1 MIRSKS
7 SQMKIM
13 HYISFIMIFF
23 IYSSSF
29 ATSRAGTVKIIDY
42 NGTPCFSVPN
52 NSETKNGL
60 PLHGLFVNE
69 LPNKNDDGLPRSIW
83 SFRATDYNSLPNT
96 FPKHC
101 IPFGELPDGTTERA
115 LEPLQL
121 LKVYSVYLQAKHEG
135 SSMDG
140 YSGEFCIK
148 PAGSGRTVVQVIRED
163 YSLGDARFE
172 GCVK

>member
-1 MIRSKS
+1 MINPES
-7 SQMKIM
+7 SRAKII
-13 HYISFIMIFF
+13 HLLSPIIIFF

-29 ATSRAGTVKIIDY
+29 ATTRIGTVKIIDLD
-42 NGTPCFSVPN
+42 GIPCFSIPN
-52 NSETKNGL
+52 SSETRNGL
-60 PLHGLFVNE
+60 PLHGLFISE

-83 SFRATDYNSLPNT
+83 SFRATDYSSLPKI

-101 IPFGELPDGTTERA
+101 IPFGELPDGTTQRA

-121 LKVYSVYLQAKHEG
+121 LKVYSVYLQAKYEG

-148 PAGSGRTVVQVIRED
+148 PAGSGRTFVQVIQEN
-163 YSLGDARFE
+163 YSLGDARFA

>member
-1 MIRSKS
+1 MINPES
-7 SQMKIM
+7 SRMKII
-13 HYISFIMIFF
+13 HHISSIIIFF

-29 ATSRAGTVKIIDY
+29 ASTRIGTVKIIDLD
-42 NGTPCFSVPN
+42 GIPCFSIPSS
-52 NSETKNGL
+52 SETKNGI
-60 PLHGLFVNE
+60 PLHGLFISE
-69 LPNKNDDGLPRSIW
+69 LPNKNDDGVQRSIW
-83 SFRATDYNSLPNT
+83 SFRATDYSLRPKI

-101 IPFGELPDGTTERA
+101 IPFGKLPDGTTQRA
-115 LEPLQL
+115 FEPLQL
-121 LKVYSVYLQAKHEG
+121 LKVYSIYLQAKHEG

-163 YSLGDARFE
+163 YSLGDARFA

>member
-1 MIRSKS
+1 M
-7 SQMKIM
+7 
-13 HYISFIMIFF
+13 FIVFSYLACS
-23 IYSSSF
+23 YSL
-29 ATSRAGTVKIIDY
+29 ALSRTGTANITDLD
-42 NGTPCFSVPN
+42 GAPCFSLPN

-60 PLHGLFVNE
+60 PLHGLFISE
-69 LPNKNDDGLPRSIW
+69 LPNKDHDGLPRSIW
-83 SFRATDYNSLPNT
+83 SFRATDSSSRPKI

-101 IPFGELPDGTTERA
+101 IPFGELPDGTTQRT
-115 LEPLQL
+115 LEPIQL

-140 YSGEFCIK
+140 YSGEFCTK

-163 YSLGDARFE
+163 YSLGDARYA